1 MIEIYLKI
9 QPQDYRNYQHI
20 NNPTPKEK
28 GRRCEVHL
36 RPDGYLEELHL
47 SRTESIRQE
56 TIITKTKKKAKQ
68 NKTKK
73 PKTDEDCDWISETFF
88 FFFYVVGLE
97 TKYTVH
103 INL

>member
-56 TIITKTKKKAKQ
+56 TIITKTTPTK
-68 NKTKK
+68 KTKNK
-73 PKTDEDCDWISETFF
+73 QTTTTTKNKQTNKKTDEDNYWISELFYFF
-88 FFFYVVGLE
+88 LTWWV
-97 TKYTVH
+97 
-103 INL
+103 

>member
-56 TIITKTKKKAKQ
+56 TIITKTIPPKK
-68 NKTKK
+68 NTKK
-73 PKTDEDCDWISETFF
+73 NKQTNKQQQQQKTN
-88 FFFYVVGLE
+88 
-97 TKYTVH
+97 KQQ
-103 INL
+103 NR